1 MAQRKKRVT
10 GRKRKLTVRDGARK
24 SSKSVR
30 GKAAKRTAT
39 NLRAKKAVAKSK
51 RAKAKK
57 ASRKK
62 SRPLKPPT
70 APPELYDGAAFVASY

>member
-1 MAQRKKRVT
+1 MAQRKKRVE
-10 GRKRKLTVRDGARK
+10 RKRKSTVRDRARK
-24 SSKSVR
+24 SSKCVR

>member
-30 GKAAKRTAT
+30 GKAAKRTASK
-39 NLRAKKAVAKSK
+39 LKPKKSA
-51 RAKAKK
+51 AKAK
-57 ASRKK
+57 
-62 SRPLKPPT
+62 RPRGEKGCSEKGE
-70 APPELYDGAAFVASY
+70 ADEAA